1 MDISNKY
8 RYKMRYSMKKVAMI
22 GVGKLGQDCAEVMAD
37 AGYDVVGYD
46 VAPRTPAFPMRDT
59 IQEAVSDR
67 DIIFIAAPT
76 PHDPIYGGETPTS
89 HLPNKDFDYTI
100 VTDILKEVNR
110 HVNRSQL
117 VVLIS
122 TVLPGTVRNILEPC
136 ITNARFI
143 YNPYLIAMGT
153 VKWDMVNPEM
163 VIIGTE
169 DGSLTGDASELID
182 FYKVFMQND
191 PRYEVGTWDEAESIK
206 IFYNTFISTKL
217 ALVNMIQDV
226 AETNG
231 NINVDVVSNAL
242 AKSTHRIMGPAY
254 MKAALGDAGACHPRD
269 NIALRYLADRLDL
282 GYDLFDSIMTAREVQ
297 AERMALRCLKN
308 GRNVTIIG
316 KAYKPCV
323 PYTNGS
329 ASMLVGYYIEKHGG
343 NLNYYDPNTEDH
355 DLREDWT
362 HVYLIGYWESWVE
375 NLQFKDPGA
384 VIIDPWRKMTDRQHS
399 GEIIYYG
406 DTRPKNRYVVPST
419 TTETMLR
426 QVFEMFPDI
435 TQYENSI
442 HLIDATINFET
453 MFVRRPTEDIVKE
466 IREAHKNGKTKFM
479 FFAAT
484 EAFMPHVQSKIQRIA
499 NIVDDIIPEEDIIVI
514 TGVIDADQVYE
525 KLIDQNGW
533 NKRVSLMNCHFF
545 NYITTTYAQGY
556 EYIGGYDVRFRGK
569 IFTCFNKINREHRL
583 TLMERMLREHLVD
596 KAWYSFEGDTDFKE
610 RISELHDEKFQF
622 IKMNENLFPLRLNIT
637 EHRHNPVDIQPD
649 DLQYYKDSYF
659 SVVTETLF
667 YDKNRPDQAHRPF
680 VEDSLFLT
688 EKTYKCLALCHPFIL
703 MARPHS
709 LRELRRQGYK
719 TYSPFIDES
728 YDDIENDD
736 LRFEAIMKEVKRLCN
751 FTGGD
756 WEVWQSGIKEIVEY
770 NQQHFHSNKD
780 FAISKE
786 YQTLFNNVTTVPV
799 TQPHVQPIVQP
810 IVQPT
815 VTIVQPEIVDI
826 PTAPVEP
833 NLDFNTVKPVTI
845 LEETRTDQLD
855 WSKQERAY
863 ENGFILQYP
872 THMDGGGYEL
882 KDELYSLIDR
892 TGKEHYSR
900 ALEWCSGV
908 GPLGYDLLDKKLVD
922 TVAFVDSH
930 SPSIKA
936 CLANATANNVSD
948 KVSAYVC
955 DKIMQMPSHERFD
968 IIVANPPHSG
978 DRQAFIES
986 LEHLNCVD
994 NTCRIIVDDGYE
1006 ALQDFYANI
1015 KDYCNPDADIY
1026 ITTGSN
1032 QEHYVAWAAKGGL
1045 RLMGFSPMVSNPHCG
1060 IYHYKV

>member
-1 MDISNKY
+1 MGISNKY

-343 NLNYYDPNTEDH
+343 NLNYYDPNTDDH

-375 NLQFKDPGA
+375 NLQFKDPAA

-406 DTRPKNRYVVPST
+406 DTRPKNRYIVPST

-810 IVQPT
+810 T

-855 WSKQERAY
+855 WSKQERVY

>member
-1 MDISNKY
+1 
-8 RYKMRYSMKKVAMI
+8 MKKVAMI

-231 NINVDVVSNAL
+231 NINVDVVTQAL

-855 WSKQERAY
+855 WSKQERVY

-872 THMDGGGYEL
+872 THIDGGGYEL

-1045 RLMGFSPMVSNPHCG
+1045 RLMGFSPMISNPHCG

>member
-1 MDISNKY
+1 
-8 RYKMRYSMKKVAMI
+8 MI

-46 VAPRTPAFPMRDT
+46 VEPRLPMFPMKDT
-59 IQEAVSDR
+59 IEEAVKDR
-67 DIIFIAAPT
+67 DFIFIAAPT
-76 PHDPIYGGETPTS
+76 PHNPIYGGETPTS

-100 VTDILKEVNR
+100 VTDILTEVNR

-182 FYKVFMQND
+182 FYKVFMQNE

-217 ALVNMIQDV
+217 ALVNMVQDV

-231 NINVDVVSNAL
+231 NINVDVVTQAL

-254 MKAALGDAGACHPRD
+254 MKAGLGDAGACHPRD
-269 NIALRYLADRLDL
+269 NIALRYLADRLNL

-355 DLREDWT
+355 DMREDWT

-375 NLQFKDPGA
+375 NLKFKDPGA
-384 VIIDPWRKMTDRQHS
+384 VIIDPWRMMTSHQHS
-399 GEIIYYG
+399 GEIIHYG
-406 DTRPKNRYVVPST
+406 DTRTKHNYRVPST

-435 TQYENSI
+435 KNYENAI

-466 IREAHKNGKTKFM
+466 MREAHKNGKSKFL

-499 NIVDDIIPEEDIIVI
+499 NIVDDTISEEDIIVV
-514 TGVIDADQVYE
+514 TGVVDADKVYE
-525 KLIDQNGW
+525 KLIDKNGW
-533 NKRVSLMNCHFF
+533 NKRVSLLNCHFF

-556 EYIGGYDVRFRGK
+556 EYIGGYDIRFRGK
-569 IFTCFNKINREHRL
+569 IFTCFNKLNREHRL
-583 TLMERMLREHLVD
+583 MLLERMLHENLVD

-610 RISELHDEKFQF
+610 KIPLLRTQKFPL
-622 IKMNENLFPLRLNIT
+622 IKQNAELFPLRLNIT

-659 SVVTETLF
+659 SVITETLF
-667 YDKNRPDQAHRPF
+667 YDKNRPDQSHRPF

-688 EKTYKCLALCHPFIL
+688 EKTYRCFALNHPFVL
-703 MARPHS
+703 MARPHC
-709 LRELRRQGYK
+709 LRELRKQGYK
-719 TYSPFIDES
+719 TFSPYIDES
-728 YDDIENDD
+728 YDDIQNDD
-736 LRFEAIMKEVKRLCN
+736 LRFEAVVKEIKRLNN

-756 WEVWQSGIKEIVEY
+756 WEVWQAGIKEIVEF
-770 NQQHFHSNKD
+770 NQQHFHTNKD
-780 FAISKE
+780 FAITKN
-786 YQTLFNNVTTVPV
+786 YQQLFNNVVITKPV
-799 TQPHVQPIVQP
+799 VHVAQKVQTITYPIDQPI
-810 IVQPT
+810 IK
-815 VTIVQPEIVDI
+815 PEPLSVII
-826 PTAPVEP
+826 PAQDMPAP
-833 NLDFNTVKPVTI
+833 NLNLDLVKSFPMPA
-845 LEETRTDQLD
+845 ESNPDQLD
-855 WSKQERAY
+855 WSKQTRSF
-863 ENGFILQYP
+863 ENGFVLEYP
-872 THMDGGGYEL
+872 TYMDGGGFEI
-882 KDELYSLIDR
+882 KDELYSLIER
-892 TGKEHYSR
+892 IGKEHYGR
-900 ALEWCSGV
+900 ALDWCSGV
-908 GPLGYDLLDKKLVD
+908 GPLGYDLLDKNKVD
-922 TVAFVDSH
+922 TIAFVDIH
-930 SPSIKA
+930 GPSIKS
-936 CLANATANNVSD
+936 CLSNASANKMTD
-948 KVSAYVC
+948 RVSAYVC
-955 DKIMQMPSHERFD
+955 DNIMQIPSAEKFD
-968 IIVANPPHSG
+968 LVIANPPHSG

-986 LEHLNCVD
+986 LEHLNCLD
-994 NTCRIIVDDGYE
+994 NTCRLIVDDGYE
-1006 ALQDFYANI
+1006 ALQDFYENI
-1015 KDYCNPDADIY
+1015 KKYLNPGADIF
-1026 ITTGSN
+1026 ITTGAN
-1032 QEHYVAWAAKGGL
+1032 QEHYIAWATSGGL
-1045 RLMGFSPMVSNPHCG
+1045 KFKGFCPMADNPNSG
-1060 IYHYKV
+1060 IYHYTV